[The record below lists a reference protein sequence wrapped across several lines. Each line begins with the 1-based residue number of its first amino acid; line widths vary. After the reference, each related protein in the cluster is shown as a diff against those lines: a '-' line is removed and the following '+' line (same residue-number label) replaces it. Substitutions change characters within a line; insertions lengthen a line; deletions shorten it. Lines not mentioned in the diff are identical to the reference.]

1 MSFILI
7 YIVNI
12 KIYVYIKGNYIY
24 RVFYKCYL
32 IIIKVL
38 WSKEL
43 EIYFISE
50 EVDSK
55 RLNDLF
61 EVIFLFSGGIEN

>member
-1 MSFILI
+1 MGLVRVKVFGRGWKREEFRFMSFILI

-38 WSKEL
+38 
-43 EIYFISE
+43 
-50 EVDSK
+50 
-55 RLNDLF
+55 
-61 EVIFLFSGGIEN
+61 